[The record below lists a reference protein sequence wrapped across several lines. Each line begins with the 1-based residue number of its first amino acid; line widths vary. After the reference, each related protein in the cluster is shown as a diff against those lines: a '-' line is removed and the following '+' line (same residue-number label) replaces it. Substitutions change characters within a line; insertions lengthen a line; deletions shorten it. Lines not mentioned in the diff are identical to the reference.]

1 MYCTLLTGN
10 MRSLVNSLAICAIFV
25 WVPALGKPVENS
37 EWIELSYPFNSETI
51 YWPTVVSF
59 HHSLVFENYTADGYY
74 YASYDISASEH
85 GGTHIDAPRHF
96 AAGKWTTDQIP
107 LDHLIGPAIKIDLS
121 TKADK
126 VKFYNYY
133 QIKWN
138 DKTIEVVLFTLQL
151 LYLCRG

>member
-10 MRSLVNSLAICAIFV
+10 MRSLVDCLAICAIFV
-25 WVPALGKPVENS
+25 WVPALGKPVKNS
-37 EWIELSYPFNSETI
+37 EWIELSYPFNNETI
-51 YWPTVVSF
+51 YWPTAMSF
-59 HHSLVFENYTADGYY
+59 HHSLVFENFTDDGYY

-126 VKFYNYY
+126 VKFYHYY
-133 QIKWN
+133 QIK
-138 DKTIEVVLFTLQL
+138 
-151 LYLCRG
+151 